1 MFASAAIARMVA
13 RSNPDSANRCR
24 AAARI
29 TALVSAEDLRM
40 PTSVGQ
46 QVLTWR
52 RNARIVDANKRW
64 HSEEGDKMYDTDV
77 LIVGAGPS
85 GLTLAASLVKKGV
98 ATTVVDR
105 QPAGAN
111 TSRAA
116 VVNARTLEVLEDL
129 DVARRLVK
137 EGIKAPRFSIRDRA
151 RTLIPIDFSELPT
164 DYPYSLMVPQSTT
177 EKLLLDRLVELGG
190 SVLRPKTL
198 SSITQDA
205 DGVTATFDDG
215 DTIRARYAVGADGIH
230 STVREQAG
238 IGFEGGAYGESFML
252 ADVRLTGEV
261 PLDEVILFWAKE
273 GLTVVAPLPGDIFRI
288 VAPVADA
295 PEEPSALYVQQILDS
310 RGPGAGRMVVTDVI
324 WGSRFRIHHRVADTY
339 RTGRLLLSGDAA
351 HVHSPAG
358 GQGMNLGIQD
368 AVALADA
375 LAGVLGGA
383 PESTLDDYSAA
394 RRPIAQQVV
403 EMTDRLTRLATLPRA
418 ARPVRNAAIG
428 MAGRIPAVRRALA
441 MRLSGLVYR

>member
-1 MFASAAIARMVA
+1 
-13 RSNPDSANRCR
+13 
-24 AAARI
+24 
-29 TALVSAEDLRM
+29 
-40 PTSVGQ
+40 
-46 QVLTWR
+46 
-52 RNARIVDANKRW
+52 
-64 HSEEGDKMYDTDV
+64 MYDTDV
-77 LIVGAGPS
+77 LVVGAGPS

-105 QPAGAN
+105 QAAGAN

-137 EGIKAPRFSIRDRA
+137 EGIQAPRFSIRDRA
-151 RTLIPIDFSELPT
+151 RTLIPIDFSKLPT

-190 SVLRPKTL
+190 SVIRPKTL
-198 SSITQDA
+198 TSITQDA
-205 DGVTATFDDG
+205 DGVAATFDDG
-215 DTIRARYAVGADGIH
+215 DVIRARYAVGADGIN

-238 IGFEGGAYGESFML
+238 IGFVGGEYGESFVL
-252 ADVRLTGEV
+252 ADVRLNGEA
-261 PLDEVILFWAKE
+261 PADEVMLFWATA

-288 VAPVADA
+288 VAPVDDA
-295 PEEPSALYVQQILDS
+295 PEEPSAALIQQILDS
-310 RGPGAGRMVVTDVI
+310 RGSGAGRMVVTDVI

-339 RTGRLLLSGDAA
+339 RAGRLLLSGDAA

-368 AVALADA
+368 GVALADA
-375 LAGVLGGA
+375 LACVLAGE
-383 PESTLDDYSAA
+383 PDSVLDDYSEA

-403 EMTDRLTRLATLPRA
+403 EMTDRLTRLATLPRT
-418 ARPVRNAAIG
+418 ARPVRNAVIG
-428 MAGRIPAVRRALA
+428 LAGRIPAVRRALA
-441 MRLSGLVYR
+441 TQLSGLVYR